1 MSLPPVGS
9 GVHLDI
15 NILLVEDVPMI
26 AKIVE
31 RMLMNS
37 THCTYHFEWR
47 GSLAAALDLLRNRDF
62 DTILLD
68 LNLGDSSE
76 LVTLTR
82 VLETARGVPVVVL
95 TATDDDEV
103 GLKAVQ
109 AGAQDYLVK
118 GQCTA
123 AALDRSIVYSIE
135 RSRLQQTL
143 RQLAVLDELTGLYN
157 RRGFNTL
164 NPDILQQ
171 VRTGEALGYIA
182 CFDLDRFKQI
192 NDTHGHASGDAALVE
207 FATLLRN
214 AFRKGGLF
222 ARLGGDEFLA
232 MGIETHP
239 GSAPEALA
247 SLQQLLAVRNAH
259 GLSPFRLESSAGML
273 ILGHDER
280 RSLDELLAAADNE
293 LYRNKEARRATRL
306 AAAPGDGSRSS
317 RP

>member
-37 THCTYHFEWR
+37 AHCTYHLEWR
-47 GSLAAALDLLRNRDF
+47 ANLADALAALRSRDF
-62 DTILLD
+62 DMVLLD
-68 LNLGDSSE
+68 LNLPDSNE
-76 LVTLTR
+76 LPTLTR
-82 VLETARGVPVVVL
+82 VLETTRGVPVVVL
-95 TATDDDEV
+95 TATDDDSI

-109 AGAQDYLVK
+109 SGAQDYLVK
-118 GQCTA
+118 GECSGP
-123 AALDRSIVYSIE
+123 ALDRSIVYSIE
-135 RSRLQQTL
+135 RFRLQHTL

-171 VRTGEALGYIA
+171 VKTGEACGYLV
-182 CFDLDRFKQI
+182 CFDLDRFKLI
-192 NDTHGHASGDAALVE
+192 NDTHGHACGDAALVE

-214 AFRKGGLF
+214 AFRKEGLF

-232 MGIETHP
+232 MGIEPHP
-239 GSAPEALA
+239 GAATAALA
-247 SLQQLLAVRNAH
+247 SLTQLLAVRNAA
-259 GLSPFRLESSAGML
+259 GLSPFQLEASAGL
-273 ILGHDER
+273 LLLTREDR
-280 RSLDELLAAADNE
+280 RPVEELLTAADTD
-293 LYRNKEARRATRL
+293 LYRNKEARRAARRVNPL
-306 AAAPGDGSRSS
+306 AVTTDHER
-317 RP
+317 R

>member
-1 MSLPPVGS
+1 MSIPPVGS

-37 THCTYHFEWR
+37 SHCTYHFEWR
-47 GSLAAALDLLRNRDF
+47 GTLADALDTLRSRDF

-68 LNLGDSSE
+68 LNLSDSSD
-76 LVTLTR
+76 LDTLTR
-82 VLETARGVPVVVL
+82 VLDTARGVPVVVL
-95 TATDDDEV
+95 TATDDDEM

-123 AALDRSIVYSIE
+123 PALDRSIVYSIE
-135 RSRLQQTL
+135 RHRLQQTL

-164 NPDILQQ
+164 NPDLLHKVHSGGAQ
-171 VRTGEALGYIA
+171 GYLA

-192 NDTHGHASGDAALVE
+192 NDTLGHACGDAALVE
-207 FATLLRN
+207 FATLLRS
-214 AFRKGGLF
+214 AFRKDGLF

-232 MGIETHP
+232 MGIEAHP
-239 GSAPEALA
+239 GAATEALA
-247 SLQQLLAVRNAH
+247 ALQHMLSVRNAA
-259 GLSPFRLESSAGML
+259 GLSPFRLEASAGL
-273 ILGHDER
+273 LTLGSEER
-280 RSLDELLAAADNE
+280 RPLEELLAAADTE
-293 LYRNKEARRATRL
+293 LYRNKEARRATRAL
-306 AAAPGDGSRSS
+306 ASRDETSS
-317 RP
+317 RASA

>member
-9 GVHLDI
+9 GVHLAI
-15 NILLVEDVPMI
+15 NVLLVEDVPMI

-37 THCTYHFEWR
+37 SHCTYHLEWR
-47 GSLAAALDLLRNRDF
+47 CTLAEALETLRSRDF

-68 LNLGDSSE
+68 LNLPDSNE
-76 LVTLTR
+76 LPTLTR
-82 VLETARGVPVVVL
+82 VLETSRGVPVVVL

-118 GQCTA
+118 GQCSA

-135 RSRLQQTL
+135 RHRLQQTL

-164 NPDILQQ
+164 NLDILQA
-171 VRTGEALGYIA
+171 VHAGEAHGYIA

-192 NDTHGHASGDAALVE
+192 NDTLGHACGDAALVE

-214 AFRKGGLF
+214 AFRKDGLF

-239 GSAPEALA
+239 GAATEALA
-247 SLQQLLAVRNAH
+247 GLQQTLTVRNAA
-259 GLSPFRLESSAGML
+259 GLSPFCLEASAGL
-273 ILGHDER
+273 LTLTRDDR
-280 RSLDELLAAADNE
+280 RSLDELLAAADTE
-293 LYRNKEARRATRL
+293 LYRNKEARRAAR
-306 AAAPGDGSRSS
+306 AANPLTAGTEDDR
-317 RP
+317 R

>member
-37 THCTYHFEWR
+37 SHCTYHIEWR
-47 GSLAAALDLLRNRDF
+47 VSLAEALAALRSRDF
-62 DTILLD
+62 DTVLLD
-68 LNLGDSSE
+68 LNLPDSTE
-76 LVTLTR
+76 LPTLTR
-82 VLETARGVPVVVL
+82 VLETAKGVPVVVL
-95 TATDDDEV
+95 TATNDDKV
-103 GLKAVQ
+103 GLQAVQ

-118 GQCTA
+118 GECSGP
-123 AALDRSIVYSIE
+123 ALDRSIVYSIE
-135 RSRLQQTL
+135 RHRLQQTL

-164 NPDILQQ
+164 NPDILHQIR
-171 VRTGEALGYIA
+171 VGGAHGYLA

-192 NDTHGHASGDAALVE
+192 NDVHGHACGDAALVE

-214 AFRKGGLF
+214 SFRKEGLF

-239 GSAPEALA
+239 GSAIEALA
-247 SLQQLLAVRNAH
+247 GLEHTLTVRNAA
-259 GLSPFRLESSAGML
+259 GLSPFALESSAGLL
-273 ILGHDER
+273 ILAQDEK
-280 RSLDELLAAADNE
+280 RSIDELLAVADAE
-293 LYRNKEARRATRL
+293 LYRNKEARHAARPVLSRDETARDSRA
-306 AAAPGDGSRSS
+306 
-317 RP
+317 

>member
-37 THCTYHFEWR
+37 SHCTYHIEWR
-47 GSLAAALDLLRNRDF
+47 VSLAEALVALRSRDF
-62 DTILLD
+62 DTVLLD
-68 LNLGDSSE
+68 LNLPDSTE
-76 LVTLTR
+76 LPTLTR
-82 VLETARGVPVVVL
+82 VLETAKGVPVVVL
-95 TATDDDEV
+95 TATNDDKV
-103 GLKAVQ
+103 GLQAVQ

-118 GQCTA
+118 GECSGP
-123 AALDRSIVYSIE
+123 ALDRSIVYSIE
-135 RSRLQQTL
+135 RHRLQQTL

-171 VRTGEALGYIA
+171 VRAGGACGYLA

-192 NDTHGHASGDAALVE
+192 NDIHGHACGDAALVE
-207 FATLLRN
+207 FATLLRSS
-214 AFRKGGLF
+214 FRKEGLF

-232 MGIETHP
+232 MGIEPHP
-239 GSAPEALA
+239 GAAIEALA
-247 SLQQLLAVRNAH
+247 ALEHMLAARNAA
-259 GLSPFRLESSAGML
+259 GLTPFAIESSVGLL
-273 ILGHDER
+273 ILTRDER
-280 RSLDELLAAADNE
+280 RSIDELLACADAE
-293 LYRNKEARRATRL
+293 LYRHKQARH
-306 AAAPGDGSRSS
+306 AARPVTTLDESS
-317 RP
+317 RQPRA